1 MRITSVVFS
10 TLIITAIGSQA
21 GYASGVAGSGGV
33 PVVIPVEIPLGAPA
47 EIIEPVE
54 TVEVGAEVTV
64 PNTII
69 RKAEADTGPTDK
81 NGNPLFSVA
90 EADAAAELE
99 AAVEESVAAG
109 DAAFKAVVAAMKPRA
124 PVGPLTSKRV
134 NLYISEKVLSAK
146 YERPADMLKVKN
158 GRVHA
163 AGIYSETRDLVVHG
177 GLAVDS
183 DLTQAVRLSFG
194 TRAYI
199 ALLEAENDD
208 VFATALGLEAAYNL
222 PFQKLPLELAASFY
236 YAPDI
241 LTFGAADRAV
251 DAQVDVAFPLR
262 PNSALFAG
270 ARYLQ
275 ADTTPEDR
283 EVDNRLHM
291 GIRWDFM

>member
-1 MRITSVVFS
+1 MKTPIRTNSVVLS
-10 TLIITAIGSQA
+10 TLIFTAIGSQA

-33 PVVIPVEIPLGAPA
+33 PVEIPT
-47 EIIEPVE
+47 EIIEPAE
-54 TVEVGAEVTV
+54 TSAEVTV

-69 RKAEADTGPTDK
+69 RKAEADIGPTDK
-81 NGNPLFSVA
+81 NGNPLFPVT
-90 EADAAAELE
+90 EVEAAAELE
-99 AAVEESVAAG
+99 AAVEESVNSG

-124 PVGPLTSKRV
+124 PVAPLAGKRF

-146 YERPADMLKVKN
+146 YERPSDVVKFKN

-163 AGIYSETRDLVVHG
+163 AAIYSETRDLVVHG

-199 ALLEAENDD
+199 ALLEAENND

-222 PFQKLPLELAASFY
+222 PFQKLPPEFGASFY

-241 LTFGAADRAV
+241 LTFGAADRGI

-270 ARYLQ
+270 ARFLQ
-275 ADTTPEDR
+275 VDSRPEDR
-283 EVDNRLHM
+283 EVDNRVHM